1 VGGTFRFRHEG
12 RRDKGLLSPE
22 APGATAACPEG
33 RQYRSESSKLQT
45 MELQFGILVRLMF
58 FRIVSDSFA
67 RKPRRKALTAI
78 ALALSMAVATA
89 TLEVALDVGDRL
101 AHEFRS
107 LGANLLVTPAA
118 DTLPLEIGGIDYRP
132 VDAGAYLPEGD
143 LGKLKTI
150 FWRNNVMG
158 FAPFLDVPV
167 EISPASARGTQ
178 ATAPDARGAVRESA
192 RTNGRETLIGTWYR
206 HTVEVPDGSKF
217 VTGVSST
224 DPWWH
229 VDGRWFSDGSEEA
242 LIGADLA
249 HRKGLVVGD
258 TVSVRSGE
266 RAYTLAITG
275 IVSTGGRE
283 DNAILAPLPI
293 AQGLAARPNRYR
305 RLLVSALTKPADA
318 FSERD
323 PSKMTP
329 VEYDRWY
336 CSPYISSISHQMQQ
350 ELPGVEVR
358 AIRQVAEGEGRILT
372 RVGSLMWL
380 VTFAALF
387 AAALAVGATSATTVL
402 ERRSEIG
409 LMKALGASRRAV
421 GAFFI
426 AEQLLLALVGGI
438 AGYAIG
444 LELARVLG
452 IGIFGVAPTVQWILF
467 PIVLVLAG
475 VVALLGSLLPL
486 ERASRVDPAPVLRG
500 E

>member
-1 VGGTFRFRHEG
+1 
-12 RRDKGLLSPE
+12 
-22 APGATAACPEG
+22 
-33 RQYRSESSKLQT
+33 
-45 MELQFGILVRLMF
+45 MF

-67 RKPRRKALTAI
+67 RKPQRKLLTAV
-78 ALALSMAVATA
+78 ALALGMAVATA

-118 DTLPLEIGGIDYRP
+118 DTLPLEIGGMDYRP
-132 VDAGAYLPEGD
+132 VNSGAYLPESE

-150 FWRNNVMG
+150 FWRNNIVG

-167 EISPASARGTQ
+167 GIASGNQAGTSQDTAREI
-178 ATAPDARGAVRESA
+178 
-192 RTNGRETLIGTWYR
+192 LIGMWYS
-206 HTVEVPDGSKF
+206 HSLDVPDGSKF

-224 DPWWH
+224 DPWWRI
-229 VDGRWFSDGSEEA
+229 DGRWFSDGRQEC
-242 LIGADLA
+242 
-249 HRKGLVVGD
+249 VVGTGLARRLGLHPGS
-258 TVSVRSGE
+258 TVTL
-266 RAYTLAITG
+266 RAGDRVHTLAVTG

-283 DNAILAPLPI
+283 DDAILAPLQV
-293 AQGLAARPNRYR
+293 AQDLAGRPGIYR

-323 PSKMTP
+323 PATMTP

-350 ELPGVEVR
+350 QLPGTEVR
-358 AIRQVAEGEGRILT
+358 VIRQVAEGEGRILT
-372 RVGSLMWL
+372 RVGGLMWL
-380 VTFAALF
+380 VTIAALF

-409 LMKALGASRRAV
+409 LMKALGASHRTV
-421 GAFFI
+421 GTFFL

-444 LELARVLG
+444 LVLARTLG
-452 IGIFGVAPTVQWILF
+452 IGIFGIAPAFRLILF
-467 PIVLVLAG
+467 PIVLILA
-475 VVALLGSLLPL
+475 VAVALLGSLVPL
-486 ERASRVDPAPVLRG
+486 RHASHVDPAPVLRG

>member
-1 VGGTFRFRHEG
+1 
-12 RRDKGLLSPE
+12 
-22 APGATAACPEG
+22 
-33 RQYRSESSKLQT
+33 
-45 MELQFGILVRLMF
+45 MF
-58 FRIVSDSFA
+58 LRIVSDSFA
-67 RKPRRKALTAI
+67 RKPRRKALTAA
-78 ALALSMAVATA
+78 ALALGMAVATA

-101 AHEFRS
+101 AREFRS
-107 LGANLLVTPAA
+107 LGANLLVTPAT
-118 DTLPLEIGGIDYRP
+118 DTLPLQIGGVDYRP

-143 LGKLKTI
+143 LGKLRTI
-150 FWRNNVMG
+150 FWRNNIVG

-167 EISPASARGTQ
+167 EIATLSSPQTKGRAE
-178 ATAPDARGAVRESA
+178 DL
-192 RTNGRETLIGTWYR
+192 RETLIGAWYS
-206 HTVEVPDGSKF
+206 HSVDVPDGSKF
-217 VTGVSST
+217 VTGVSAT
-224 DPWWH
+224 APWWR
-229 VDGRWFSDGSEEA
+229 VEGRWFSDNSEEC
-242 LIGADLA
+242 LIGAQFARRL
-249 HRKGLVVGD
+249 GLRLGD
-258 TVSVRSGE
+258 TITVRAGE
-266 RAYTLAITG
+266 RVHTLTVTG
-275 IVSTGGRE
+275 MVSTGGRE
-283 DNAILAPLPI
+283 DNVILAPLQI
-293 AQGLAARPNRYR
+293 AQDLAGRPRQYR

-323 PSKMTP
+323 PTTMTP
-329 VEYDRWY
+329 AEYDRWY

-350 ELPGVEVR
+350 ELPGIEVR

-402 ERRSEIG
+402 ERRYEIG

-421 GAFFI
+421 GAFFL

-444 LELARVLG
+444 LEFARVLG
-452 IGIFGVAPTVQWILF
+452 IGIFGIAPTVRLILF

>member
-1 VGGTFRFRHEG
+1 
-12 RRDKGLLSPE
+12 
-22 APGATAACPEG
+22 
-33 RQYRSESSKLQT
+33 
-45 MELQFGILVRLMF
+45 MF

-67 RKPRRKALTAI
+67 RKPRRKALTAA
-78 ALALSMAVATA
+78 ALALGMAVATA

-101 AHEFRS
+101 AREFRS
-107 LGANLLVTPAA
+107 LGANLLVTPAT
-118 DTLPLEIGGIDYRP
+118 DTLPLEIGGVDYRP

-150 FWRNNVMG
+150 FWRNNIVG

-167 EISPASARGTQ
+167 EIASPSAHGNQ
-178 ATAPDARGAVRESA
+178 AA
-192 RTNGRETLIGTWYR
+192 RTGREILIGTWYS
-206 HTVEVPDGSKF
+206 HSVDVPDGSKF
-217 VTGVSST
+217 VTGVSAT

-229 VDGRWFSDGSEEA
+229 VDGRWFSDGAQET
-242 LIGADLA
+242 LIGSEFAR
-249 HRKGLVVGD
+249 RKNLRVGD
-258 TVSVRSGE
+258 TLSVRSGQ
-266 RAYTLAITG
+266 RAHTLAITG

-283 DNAILAPLPI
+283 DNAILAPLEV
-293 AQGLAARPNRYR
+293 AQDLAARPDRYR

-336 CSPYISSISHQMQQ
+336 CSPYIASISHQMQQ
-350 ELPGVEVR
+350 ELPGIEVR

-421 GAFFI
+421 SAFFI

-438 AGYAIG
+438 TGYAIG
-444 LELARVLG
+444 LALARILG
-452 IGIFGVAPTVQWILF
+452 IGIFGSAPAVRWILF

-475 VVALLGSLLPL
+475 AVALLGSLMPL